1 MDVFEIRNRLISD
14 YADYI
19 RGFIEI
25 KDERIRAYV
34 QSCLNAGLLWPDPLI
49 QLNPSFELGDSIDEL
64 VDTGIIHK
72 ECSKIFRKDKEPGSN
87 NSGKTLRLHKH
98 QSDA

>member
-25 KDERIRAYV
+25 KDERIREYV
-34 QSCLNAGLLWPDPLI
+34 QSCLNDGLLWPDPLI
-49 QLNPSFELGDSIDEL
+49 QLNPSFESGDSIDEL
-64 VDTGIIHK
+64 VETGVIH
-72 ECSKIFRKDKEPGSN
+72 
-87 NSGKTLRLHKH
+87 
-98 QSDA
+98 A